1 MRKSTP
7 PPDESVDWSAISKAI
22 LIRLRSLGDAVLMTP
37 CLRALKEWK
46 KELFLALIIDH
57 PLQKLFNLNP
67 YLDQVIV
74 TYRGKP
80 PAEKGYFYHPKLL
93 WSLLPSYK
101 FDLAINLHGGSRSV
115 LCTYFSQARYKV
127 GAKSFR
133 HGYVYDIAVPP
144 PEEVWLEKPPL
155 HTVKNQLAL
164 IKYLGVPINS
174 DELFIPV
181 DEDSKD
187 RLRAKLSSMGI
198 KRGDPFFLIHPA
210 ATFPSK
216 RWSAVN
222 FARLA
227 DWLRKRYGYPAVVV
241 VGEGEAHIAHEI
253 AKEMRKPLTCLIAP
267 PLDELVALIDEG
279 LLFIGNDSG
288 PMHLAA
294 ALKKNI
300 VAIFGASNPRQWHP
314 WKTSYSLI
322 RYPLPCSPC
331 PGKKCPQQP
340 PYPCIRLIGIEEVK
354 RGVMEQ
360 IDQLGKQVRAV

>member
-7 PPDESVDWSAISKAI
+7 HHNKPVDWSDISRAV

-57 PLQKLFNLNP
+57 PLQKLFNHNP

-74 TYRGKP
+74 TYQGKSR
-80 PAEKGYFYHPKLL
+80 AEKGPFYHLSLL
-93 WSLLPSYK
+93 WDLLPSYK

-115 LCTYFSQARYKV
+115 LLTYFTQATYKV

-133 HGYVYDIAVPP
+133 HRFVYDIEVPP
-144 PEEVWLEKPPL
+144 PEEVWQGKPPL
-155 HTVKNQLAL
+155 HTVKNQLSL
-164 IKYLGVPINS
+164 IKYLGVPINNE
-174 DELFIPV
+174 ELYIPV
-181 DEDSKD
+181 DEESRT
-187 RLRAKLSSMGI
+187 RLRAKLNSWGI
-198 KRGDPFFLIHPA
+198 RRGDPFFLIHAA

-216 RWSAVN
+216 QWSAEN

-227 DWLRKRYGYPAVVV
+227 DWLREHYGYPVVLV
-241 VGEGEAHIAHEI
+241 VGEGEEHIANEI
-253 AKEMRKPLTCLIAP
+253 AKEVRKPLPCMVAP
-267 PLDELVALIDEG
+267 HLDELVALINEG

-288 PMHLAA
+288 PTHLAA

-300 VAIFGASNPRQWHP
+300 VVIFGSSDPRRWHP

-322 RYPLPCSPC
+322 RYPITCSPC
-331 PGKKCPQQP
+331 PGKRCHQQP
-340 PYPCIRLIGIEEVK
+340 PYPCVRLIGVEEVK
-354 RGVMEQ
+354 RGVVEQ
-360 IDQLGKQVRAV
+360 MNQLGKVEGV